1 MSASETPASLLLPP
15 QRSMASQLWVQRRPS
30 RANPAGSPGAGRY
43 IGRQFQRKAAVR
55 SKLFSLFSRFIAIGV
70 LLMAALLSNMTHAQE
85 KVGVLMLHGKNPGSN
100 SDPSMARIKTTLEQA
115 GLLVQFPDM
124 PWSRGRYLDGHW
136 DKAMAEMAGHVKALR
151 SQGAGKIVVMGH
163 SMGVPAAM
171 GFAARG
177 GDVQAL
183 VLLAPGHVPARYYVA
198 QQNKVVRESVDEAR
212 QLVAAGKG
220 DSRERFSDI
229 NQGRQINVVA
239 TARDYLS
246 YFDPESD
253 ADMGVTAPRVPAT
266 TPVLTV
272 IGDADGIIAYARGYF
287 VDKLPAH
294 PKSQYLE
301 VKANHLTTP
310 AVASDAV
317 VQWIKAATAP

>member
-1 MSASETPASLLLPP
+1 MRSKLISRFMAISLLLA
-15 QRSMASQLWVQRRPS
+15 ASAL
-30 RANPAGSPGAGRY
+30 
-43 IGRQFQRKAAVR
+43 FAVT
-55 SKLFSLFSRFIAIGV
+55 S
-70 LLMAALLSNMTHAQE
+70 HAQE
-85 KVGVLMLHGKNPGSN
+85 KIGVLMLHGKNPGSN
-100 SDPSMARIKTTLEQA
+100 NDPNLGKLKPMLEQQ
-115 GLLVQFPDM
+115 GMLVQFPDM
-124 PWSRGRYLDGHW
+124 PWSRGRYLDGHF
-136 DKAMAEMAGHVKALR
+136 DKAMAEIAGHVKTLR
-151 SQGAGKIVVMGH
+151 SQGAGKIVIMGH
-163 SMGVPAAM
+163 SMGVPAAL
-171 GFAARG
+171 GFAARD

-183 VLLAPGHVPARYYVA
+183 VLLAPGHVPARYYAA

-229 NQGRQINVVA
+229 NQGRQMNVVA

-253 ADMGVTAPRVPAT
+253 ADMGVTAPRVPAA

-272 IGDADGIIAYARGYF
+272 VGDADGIIAYARSYF

-310 AVASDAV
+310 AVAGDAV